1 MIINNLRVIIRR
13 LGRQKL
19 NTALH
24 TIGLTLGISVC
35 LLIGLFLRHE
45 LSFDAYHANADRIYR
60 VNTVMSDQGEMRYDF
75 SSPAPL
81 ANALRAEIPELEQVA
96 RVQPDRG
103 NVIEINPQKR
113 FEQDNVLLAEP
124 AFLNIFDIEVLQGN
138 GHEALRNPFQALLT
152 ETTAKKFFGNEDPIG
167 KTFKCK
173 NEYTFTVA
181 GIVRDQPGNT
191 HLPFTMLLS
200 FAENINF
207 PGCDTSPMSWGTVSG
222 GSTFVVLPENLKPGD
237 LATRL
242 QDIYDRNINEMADMP
257 EWLRFHPKMQDLDRI
272 HLEPQWQGGGAWV
285 KAVNPTW
292 LWFFGSIG
300 LAVLGL
306 ACVNFINLSTAQA
319 IQRSREVAVRK
330 SIGAQRGQLVAQF
343 LGEALLL
350 ATLAGVLSVG
360 VATAALPE
368 LNDLLDKKIS
378 FDLLQSL
385 GLLGGLFGGVL
396 LTGLLAGLYPA
407 WALSRY
413 QPATALK
420 TGAATAGDS
429 RSAGLRKGLVVTQFM
444 LSVGL
449 LAALII
455 MSRQMQYF
463 RNKNIGFD
471 RENTVIVQIPEVEKQ
486 GVFAAELSKIPAVS
500 DVTFFSTP
508 PSHESHWG
516 TVMSHVGQN
525 DPAAK
530 KVTLI
535 WADDHFGK
543 MFNLKLLAGRLS
555 EPNDT
560 TYLSNPRPDGNI
572 SPLAVVNEKLVKE
585 MGFASPEDAL
595 GKRLWIGMRGYWPEI
610 VGVVADFNTAS
621 LHEDVN
627 PTLITAVP
635 RFQQQGGIKISAN
648 SDIPATLAAIEAV
661 WSKTFPTGVV
671 NTEFLDDNI
680 QAFYLAETRLFHLFQ
695 IFTGLAILISC
706 LGLFGLA
713 AFSAEQRTKEIGI
726 RKVMGASVAGITVLL
741 TKDFLKLVVVAI
753 VAASPMVYWAM
764 SKWLADFAYRIELQ
778 WWMFALAGVAA
789 VVIAFLTVSF
799 QSIRAALAN
808 PVESLRSE

>member
-1 MIINNLRVIIRR
+1 MIFNNLRVIVRR

-24 TIGLTLGISVC
+24 TAGLTLGISVC

-45 LSFDAYHANADRIYR
+45 LSFDRYHAKADRIYR
-60 VNTVMSDQGEMRYDF
+60 INTMMSDQGENHYHF

-81 ANALRAEIPELEQVA
+81 ANALRAEMPELEHIA
-96 RVQPDRG
+96 RVQPEWG
-103 NVIEINPQKR
+103 GCLIEINPQKR

-124 AFLNIFDIEVLQGN
+124 AFLDIFDIEVLRGN

-152 ETTAKKFFGNEDPIG
+152 ETAAKRFFGNEDPVG

-191 HLPFTMLLS
+191 HLPFTVLLS
-200 FAENINF
+200 FAENIRF
-207 PGCDTSPMSWGTVSG
+207 PGCDTSPISWGNLSN

-237 LATRL
+237 LTTRL
-242 QDIYDRNINEMADMP
+242 QDIYNRNINSMNDMP
-257 EWLRFHPKMQDLDRI
+257 EWIRFYPNMQSLNRV
-272 HLEPQWQGGGAWV
+272 HLETKWEGGGEWV
-285 KAVNPTW
+285 KAVSPTW

-306 ACVNFINLSTAQA
+306 ACVNFVNLSTAQA
-319 IQRSREVAVRK
+319 MQRAREVAVRK
-330 SIGAQRGQLVAQF
+330 SIGAHQGQLIVQF

-350 ATLAGVLSVG
+350 TTFAGILSVG
-360 VATAALPE
+360 IAKLALPE

-378 FDLLQSL
+378 FDLLQSW
-385 GLLGGLFGGVL
+385 GLLGALMAGLL

-407 WALSRY
+407 WAISRY
-413 QPATALK
+413 QPAAALK
-420 TGAATAGDS
+420 TGASTAGDY
-429 RSAGLRKGLVVTQFM
+429 RSAGLRKGLVVTQFT
-444 LSVGL
+444 LAIGL
-449 LAALII
+449 LTALII
-455 MSRQMQYF
+455 MSNQMQYF
-463 RNKNIGFD
+463 RNKNLGFD
-471 RENTVIVQIPEVEKQ
+471 RENTIIVQIPEVSKQ

-500 DVTFFSTP
+500 DVTFFSSP
-508 PSHESHWG
+508 PSHDSHWR
-516 TVMSHVGQN
+516 TVMSHGGEK

-543 MFNLKLLAGRLS
+543 MFNLKLLAGRLAA
-555 EPNDT
+555 PNDT
-560 TYLSNPRPDGNI
+560 TYLSKPRPDGKT

-595 GKRLWIGMRGYWPEI
+595 GKRFWTGMSSYWPEI

-621 LHEDVN
+621 LHESVI
-627 PTLITAVP
+627 PTLIASFP
-635 RFQQQGGIKISAN
+635 RFQEQGGIKIRAN

-661 WSKTFPTGVV
+661 WTKTFPTGVV
-671 NTEFLDDNI
+671 NAKFLDDNI
-680 QAFYLAETRLFHLFQ
+680 QAFYQAETRLYRLFQ
-695 IFTGLAILISC
+695 IFAGLAILISC

-726 RKVMGASVAGITVLL
+726 RKVLGASVAGITLLL
-741 TKDFLKLVVVAI
+741 TKDFLKLVFVAI
-753 VAASPMVYWAM
+753 VIAAPAAWWGMN
-764 SKWLADFAYRIELQ
+764 KWLADFAYRIEIQ
-778 WWMFALAGVAA
+778 WWMIALAGVSAIL
-789 VVIAFLTVSF
+789 IAFLTVSF
-799 QSIRAALAN
+799 QSIKAALTN
-808 PVESLRSE
+808 PVRSLRM